1 LSEGKKWE
9 EATEKLID
17 FLCQYFLP
25 KAEIAKNVPSG
36 TKTTI
41 NLKRKLRQVEL
52 KVKLTNEDEAGN
64 RIFTSVHT
72 YIHICGRDVW
82 PITHTHTL
90 PHIEKL
96 NSGAILRNNKKF
108 N

>member
-1 LSEGKKWE
+1 M
-9 EATEKLID
+9 
-17 FLCQYFLP
+17 P

-82 PITHTHTL
+82 PITHIHTL
-90 PHIEKL
+90 PHLHTLFHIEKL